1 MLRAWP
7 FSTLALATFWSITGT
22 AADARPVD
30 FDHDVRPIL
39 AGRCFKCH
47 GASHNEAG
55 LRLNARETALAELE
69 SGNHAVVPGRPDESE
84 LIRRVTAESA
94 DERMPPDEPL
104 EPQQI
109 ETLRRWIAEGADWP
123 AHWAYRPLERPAV
136 PEIGNPDLRAWC
148 RTEIDRFI
156 AAKFVERGLRPSQEA
171 DRPTLIRRLSF
182 DLTGLPP
189 SADDYAAFTADESPD
204 AWERIVE
211 RLLDSPR
218 YGERWARHWM
228 DLVHYAES
236 HGQDQDRPREHAWP
250 YRDYLI
256 RSFNAD
262 KPYGQFV
269 AEQVAGDV
277 LFADDPWAIVATGFL
292 ATGPWD
298 ESSLRDIRE
307 DSIDREIA
315 RYLDRDD
322 IVTTVM
328 STFTS
333 TTVNCA
339 RCHDHKFDPISQHD
353 YYALQAVFA
362 GTDKANRAYDPD
374 PAIGRRR
381 GELQQRLARVKE
393 QFAARDPRLL
403 ALCNTGELAAWETA
417 LADELGMW
425 QPVELVSAQSGGGAT
440 LKPLDD
446 RSLLAEGARPDKD
459 VYTLVVRPGLKR
471 LTGLRIEL
479 LAHESLPM
487 QGPGRQD
494 NGNLHLTEIAAW
506 VATDK
511 HADVERRLTL
521 QNPLADF
528 DQEGWGV
535 AKALDG
541 NPNTAWGIFPAVGQ
555 DHQASFELAQPV
567 DLEDDALL
575 RIELQQIH
583 GAGHLIGR
591 LRITA
596 TDQAGPFP
604 RQATTAPAN
613 VREALATA
621 KEARSLEQQLDVAA
635 YYLEQRIGEEIKS
648 LPEPALVYCG
658 TNQFAADG
666 TFRPA
671 AAPREVRVLGRGN
684 IHSPGDVAQS
694 GALGCIDGLPARFEI
709 GELQSEGERRADL
722 AEWLVD
728 RRNVLVWRSIAN
740 RVWQHHFG
748 RGLVDTPN
756 DFGLMGSAP
765 THPKLL
771 DWLAVELLEHGGSL
785 KHLHRLICA
794 TAVYRQGSG
803 ERSVEGGEHE
813 RSVLDAS
820 NLYLSRMNRRRLD
833 AEEVR
838 DAVLCQAGT
847 LNDQMEGP
855 SVRQFIQTPG
865 IHVTPNV
872 DYLGFDADAPP
883 NYRRS
888 VYRFV
893 FRTLPDPFMEAL
905 DCPDASQLAPERTE
919 SVTALQALATLN
931 DKLIA
936 RQSERVAER
945 IQAAGG
951 TSEEQVRALYSL
963 IFARGPDDVELAAVA
978 EYVRRHGLANAC
990 RFLWNTN
997 EFMFVD

>member
-1 MLRAWP
+1 MWILLP
-7 FSTLALATFWSITGT
+7 LAVSCPG
-22 AADARPVD
+22 ADADGPSVD
-30 FDHDVRPIL
+30 FDRDVRPIL

-47 GASHNEAG
+47 GAGHSEAG
-55 LRLNARETALAELE
+55 LRFNARETALAELE

-84 LIRRVTAESA
+84 LVRRVTAGSA

-104 EPQQI
+104 EPAQI
-109 ETLRRWIAEGADWP
+109 ATLRRWIAEGALWP

-136 PEIGNPDLRAWC
+136 PEIGDPVLRGWC

-156 AAKFVERGLRPSQEA
+156 AAEFVERGLRPSDDA
-171 DRPTLIRRLSF
+171 DRRTLLRRISF
-182 DLTGLPP
+182 NLTGLAPT
-189 SADDYAAFTADESPD
+189 ADEYAAFRADEVPD
-204 AWERIVE
+204 AWERVVE
-211 RLLDSPR
+211 RLLDSPW

-236 HGQDQDRPREHAWP
+236 HGQDQDRPRDHAWP

-262 KPYGQFV
+262 KPYAQFV

-277 LFADDPWAIVATGFL
+277 LYPDDPWSIVATGFL

-307 DSIDREIA
+307 DSIDREIG

-333 TTVNCA
+333 TTVHCA
-339 RCHDHKFDPISQHD
+339 RCHDHKFDPISQQD

-374 PAIGRRR
+374 PHIARRR
-381 GELQQRLARVKE
+381 AALQARRETVHELR
-393 QFAARDPRLL
+393 AASDPALL
-403 ALCNTGELAAWETA
+403 ALYQPAELAAWETA
-417 LADELGMW
+417 LAGELAMW
-425 QPVELVSAQSGGGAT
+425 KTSEVASAQSGGGAA
-440 LKPLDD
+440 LKPLEDG
-446 RSLLAEGARPDKD
+446 SVLAEGPRPDKD

-471 LTGLRIEL
+471 LTGLRIEA
-479 LAHESLPM
+479 LAHDGLPM
-487 QGPGRQD
+487 KGPGRQD
-494 NGNLHLTEIAAW
+494 NGNLHLNELTAW
-506 VATDK
+506 VSSEERP
-511 HADVERRLTL
+511 DVERRLTL
-521 QNPLADF
+521 QNALADF
-528 DQEGWGV
+528 DQEGWEI

-541 NPNTAWGIFPAVGQ
+541 NPNSAWGIFPAVGQ
-555 DHQASFELAQPV
+555 DHQASFEVAQPV

-583 GAGHLIGR
+583 GGGHLIGR

-604 RQATTAPAN
+604 RQATTAPAT
-613 VREALATA
+613 VRDALAVPRA
-621 KEARSLEQQLDVAA
+621 ARSMEQQIEVAA
-635 YYLEQRIGEEIKS
+635 YFLEQRIGEEIQS
-648 LPEPALVYCG
+648 LPESALVYCG

-671 AAPREVRVLGRGN
+671 SAPREVRALGRGN
-684 IHSPGDVAQS
+684 IHSPGDVAQP
-694 GALGCIDGLPARFEI
+694 GALGCVDGLPDRFEI
-709 GELQSEGERRADL
+709 GDLQSEGERRADL

-756 DFGLMGSAP
+756 DFGQMGSAP
-765 THPKLL
+765 THPELL

-794 TAVYRQGSG
+794 SAAYKQESG
-803 ERSVEGGEHE
+803 IRSQESGD
-813 RSVLDAS
+813 DADAG

-872 DYLGFDADAPP
+872 DYLGFDADAPQ

-945 IQAAGG
+945 IQAGGG
-951 TSEEQVRALYSL
+951 TSEDQIRALYEL
-963 IFARGPDDVELAAVA
+963 IFARAPEAAELAAVG
-978 EYVRRHGLANAC
+978 EYVQRHGLANAC